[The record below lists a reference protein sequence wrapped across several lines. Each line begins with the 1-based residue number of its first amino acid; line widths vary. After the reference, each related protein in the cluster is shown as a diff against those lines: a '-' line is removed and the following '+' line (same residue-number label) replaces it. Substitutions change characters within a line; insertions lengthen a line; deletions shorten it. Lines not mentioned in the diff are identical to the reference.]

1 MMGADVWLGKPGE
14 SLGYFR
20 DSYTG
25 SITLNA
31 LGLYY
36 WTDLAPKLENGEL
49 FPLALNG
56 WLLEELKARIAERLE
71 GPEAARY
78 AAAALEEAQQPA
90 ADPGMM
96 ITVWRRHIS
105 ELVYLVE
112 RSIALQVPLYMSL

>member
-1 MMGADVWLGKPGE
+1 MGADIWLGKPGE

-25 SITLNA
+25 AITLNA

-36 WTDLAPKLENGEL
+36 WTDLAPKLENGEV
-49 FPLALNG
+49 FPLALNP
-56 WLLEELKARIAERLE
+56 WLLAELRTRIAERLE

-78 AAAALEEAQQPA
+78 AAEALAGAQMPA

-96 ITVWRRHIS
+96 IKVWRRHIA
-105 ELVYLVE
+105 ELVDLVE

>member
-1 MMGADVWLGKPGE
+1 MGADIWLGKPGE

-36 WTDLAPKLENGEL
+36 WTDLAPKLEGGGL

-56 WLLEELKARIAERLE
+56 WLLEELKTRIAERLD
-71 GPEAARY
+71 GPEAATY
-78 AAAALEEAQQPA
+78 AAAALEEAQLPA

-96 ITVWRRHIS
+96 IAVWRRHIS

>member
-1 MMGADVWLGKPGE
+1 MMGADIWLGKPGE

-25 SITLNA
+25 GITLNA

-36 WTDLAPKLENGEL
+36 WTDLAPKLEGGEL

-56 WLLEELKARIAERLE
+56 WLLEELKTRIAERLD

-78 AAAALEEAQQPA
+78 AAAALEEAQMPA

-96 ITVWRRHIS
+96 IAVWRRHIS